1 MATEATRF
9 KVGLFLIVGF
19 LLATGVLIW
28 LGASRFLVEQHTYV
42 TYFSESVQGL
52 DVGSPVKYQGVPVG
66 NVTAVRIAPDGRLV
80 EVEMGIDPDF
90 RLLPGMRAKLSPVG
104 ITGAVFVDI
113 GFPRKGETAP
123 PPRLPFEPP
132 EDYIPS
138 TPSFLGNLA
147 VSLSAL
153 VAQLTEADLP
163 GLTAEVR
170 ALVGDLRTAVRGTD
184 LRGAVEQVARAARR
198 AQDVADRALG
208 WLRDSRL
215 DASLTRLA
223 RAAKHAEDAAAGV
236 SKLAR
241 DPALA
246 GIVADLGAAARDLR
260 QTAGELRAEAL
271 GLNLPARLDAGQAR
285 MDEALARVEARLD
298 RVASRMERALTAV
311 ERSAREALG
320 RVEGAGARAERLVES
335 LEEAPSR
342 ALLET
347 PPPEDLP

>member
-19 LLATGVLIW
+19 LLLTGVLIW
-28 LGASRFLVEQHTYV
+28 LGASRFLVEQRTYV

-52 DVGSPVKYQGVPVG
+52 DVGSPVKYRGVPVG
-66 NVTAVRIAPDGRLV
+66 NVTAIRIAPDGRLV
-80 EVEMGIDPDF
+80 EVEMGIDPGF
-90 RLLPGMRAKLSPVG
+90 RLLPQMRARLSPVG
-104 ITGAVFVDI
+104 ITGAAFVDI
-113 GFPRKGETAP
+113 GFPREGETAP

-147 VSLSAL
+147 TSLSAL
-153 VAQLTEADLP
+153 VTQLTEADLP

-170 ALVGDLRTAVRGTD
+170 ALVAELRTAVRDTD
-184 LRGAVEQVARAARR
+184 VPGAVEEVARAARR
-198 AQDVADRALG
+198 ARDVADRALG
-208 WLRDSRL
+208 WLADPRL
-215 DASLTRLA
+215 DASLSRLA
-223 RAAKHAEDAAAGV
+223 RAAEHAEAAAAGV
-236 SKLAR
+236 RELTR
-241 DPALA
+241 DPALT

-260 QTAGELRAEAL
+260 QTAEELRADAR
-271 GLNLPARLDAGQAR
+271 GLDLPARLDAGQAR

-311 ERSAREALG
+311 ERSARQALG
-320 RVEGAGARAERLVES
+320 RVERAGAQAERLVES

-347 PPPEDLP
+347 PPPEDVP